1 MKPNISPRRPA
12 AAVPPRQLSGPV
24 AACVIANP
32 SAGRGGRR
40 AALEAAVERWR
51 RRGWSVAWHWTGG
64 PGDAAALARTAAA
77 DGIEVV
83 AVAGGDGTVNEV
95 ANGLAGSATALA
107 VLPSGTAN
115 VLAAQLGLVRWPS
128 PLRTP
133 DLSAAA
139 DSLAAGVIRRVDL
152 GLAEPAGRPGRYF
165 LLWAG
170 VGLDA
175 AVAAAIEGPGR
186 PLKERFGALGF
197 AWVALRSAMRAR
209 GGEAI
214 VRIDGVRTRGRLH
227 GIVLHNIPL
236 YAGIAHLAP
245 EARLDD
251 GRLDAVVLMG
261 DTRREALGAWLRAGR
276 AASPGAFTRR
286 VVLGRSAPHHPL
298 AVPATV
304 VHVVGRPPQA
314 VHVDAEPWGTTPVRF
329 SVVPGALALVVP
341 AGAPAALFQA
351 GSTLGP
357 RIAAGTVVR
366 PRHPAAVDR

>member
-1 MKPNISPRRPA
+1 VKPNISPHRPA
-12 AAVPPRQLSGPV
+12 VAMPPRRLSGPV

-32 SAGRGGRR
+32 SAGRGGRL
-40 AALEAAVERWR
+40 AALEVAVERWR
-51 RRGWSVAWHWTGG
+51 RRGWSIAWHWTGG
-64 PGDAAALARTAAA
+64 PGDATSLARSAAA

-107 VLPSGTAN
+107 ILPAGTAN

-152 GLAEPAGRPGRYF
+152 GLAEPTGRPGRHF

-175 AVAAAIEGPGR
+175 AIVATIEGPGR

-197 AWVALRSAMRAR
+197 AWVALRSAMREH
-209 GGEAI
+209 GGEAV
-214 VRIDGVRTRGRLH
+214 VRIDGVRTRGWLR

-236 YAGIAHLAP
+236 YAGLVHLAP

-261 DTRREALGAWLRAGR
+261 DTQRGALGAWLRAGH
-276 AASPGAFTRR
+276 AASPGAFVRR
-286 VVLGRSAPHHPL
+286 VVLGRSDSDHPL
-298 AVPATV
+298 ATPAEV

-351 GSTLGP
+351 GATPGP
-357 RIAAGTVVR
+357 RVAAGAFVR
-366 PRHPAAVDR
+366 RRHPAAVDR